1 MTHIDILDT
10 TFRDGQQSVWGMR
23 MTAGMAL
30 PVAPIADRT
39 GFSVIDLTASS
50 LFEVLVRTMRENPWE
65 GLDAMV
71 AAMPNTPKR
80 AGMRS
85 NASVTFGITPDA
97 LMEAWMRQLNVHGLR
112 SFWVYDVLFNID
124 KMLRLAAVSKEYGS
138 TCAGALMFTLSPVHT
153 DEYYA
158 DKARQLAA
166 SPDIDSILV
175 YDTAGVLEKE
185 RLSTLIPALK
195 AVSNGKPIELHCN
208 NILGQ
213 SGKAYLD
220 AVELG
225 VSVLHTSNR
234 PVANGPAVPSTQM
247 TCHNLS
253 LLGYT
258 HDVDETL
265 LQPVAEHLEKVG
277 RTMGWPVNLNNEYDA
292 LAVQHQIPGGMVGT
306 LRQNLAQHNMEDRIE
321 EVLRETAVV
330 RRELGYPGMATPFSQ
345 IVGIQAVLN
354 VVTGERYKIVSD
366 EVIWYAS
373 GFYGEMVAPIDPNIQ
388 DKILSS
394 PRAKEVASRPPEQ
407 PSIEELRK
415 RHGTNDDDEL
425 LLRALVPDADLKKMK
440 EAGPLKTVFPLLSS
454 PEMAQISDLLST
466 VKAPSLQLAIGQMNV
481 EMYRAGY

>member
-1 MTHIDILDT
+1 MTHVQILDT
-10 TFRDGQQSVWGMR
+10 TFRDGQQAVWGMR

-39 GFSVIDLTASS
+39 GFDTIDLTASS
-50 LFEVLVRTMRENPWE
+50 LFEVLVRTMRENPWA

-97 LMEAWMRQLNVHGLR
+97 LMDAWMRQLNVHGIR
-112 SFWVYDVLFNID
+112 STWVYDVLFNID
-124 KMLRLAAVSKEYGS
+124 KMLRLAGIAKEFGS

-158 DKARQLAA
+158 DKARRLAA

-185 RLSTLIPALK
+185 RLSTLIPALIS
-195 AVSNGKPIELHCN
+195 VSQGKPIEIHAN

-220 AVELG
+220 AVDLG
-225 VSVLHTSNR
+225 VTVLHTSNK

-253 LLGYT
+253 LLGHT
-258 HDVDETL
+258 HGVDTAL
-265 LQPVAEHLEKVG
+265 LDPVAEHFEKVG
-277 RTMGWPVNLNNEYDA
+277 RTMGWPVHLNNEYDA

-306 LRQNLAQHNMEDRIE
+306 LRQNLAQHDMVDRLE
-321 EVLRETAVV
+321 EVLWETATV

-354 VVTGERYKIVSD
+354 VVTGERYGRVSD
-366 EVIWYAS
+366 EVVWYAA
-373 GFYGEMVAPIDPNIQ
+373 GHYGEMVAPIDPNVQ
-388 DKILSS
+388 DKILST
-394 PRAKEVASRPPEQ
+394 PRAKELAAKPPEQ
-407 PSIEELRK
+407 PTIEELRK

-425 LLRALVPDADLKKMK
+425 LLRALVPETDLKRMRD
-440 EAGPLKTVFPLLSS
+440 AGPLKTVFPLLSS
-454 PEMAQISDLLST
+454 PEMGQVVDLMNT
-466 VKAPSLQLAIGQMNV
+466 VNAPSLQMAIGQMSV
-481 EMYRAGY
+481 ELHKKGY